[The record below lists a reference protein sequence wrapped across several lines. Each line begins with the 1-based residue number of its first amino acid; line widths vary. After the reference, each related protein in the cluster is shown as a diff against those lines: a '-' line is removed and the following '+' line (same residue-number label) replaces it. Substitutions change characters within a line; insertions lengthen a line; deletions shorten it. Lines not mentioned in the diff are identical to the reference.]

1 MGYNS
6 THVHHDSYLQAM
18 NSCILTAE
26 IAQNPELR
34 STSDN
39 QMEIAEMF
47 VHFVNGKPENPPA
60 LIKVVGWNNLAREI
74 KEKYRQGDRVVI
86 EGRLE
91 MSTIDKPEGYKEKR
105 AQLVASRI
113 HAIDG
118 GDMFSAAPA
127 PMASA
132 APAATPMASEPAAT
146 GAKTPARKAAP
157 APAPEPVPEYSS
169 GGMEDNDFE
178 IPF

>member
-1 MGYNS
+1 
-6 THVHHDSYLQAM
+6 M
-18 NSCILTAE
+18 NSCILMAE
-26 IAQNPELR
+26 IVQAPELR

-47 VHFVNGKPENPPA
+47 VQFVNAKPENPPA

-74 KEKYRQGDRVVI
+74 KEKYRQGDRVII

-91 MSTIDKPEGYKEKR
+91 MSVTEKPEGYKEKR

-113 HAIDG
+113 HAFTG
-118 GDMFSAAPA
+118 GEDLASGMGGVTSPMAIPESRPAAQPMSSAAPKA
-127 PMASA
+127 TKAASA
-132 APAATPMASEPAAT
+132 KPIESFE
-146 GAKTPARKAAP
+146 
-157 APAPEPVPEYSS
+157 VS
-169 GGMEDNDFE
+169 DDE

>member
-1 MGYNS
+1 
-6 THVHHDSYLQAM
+6 M
-18 NSCILTAE
+18 NSCILMAE
-26 IAQNPELR
+26 IVQAPELR

-47 VHFVNGKPENPPA
+47 VQFTNGKPENPPA

-74 KEKYRQGDRVVI
+74 KEKYRQGDRVII

-91 MSTIDKPEGYKEKR
+91 MNVTEKPEGYKEKR

-113 HAIDG
+113 HAFTG
-118 GDMFSAAPA
+118 GEDMSAGATMSPAATPVSSSSPA

-132 APAATPMASEPAAT
+132 APKATKATP
-146 GAKTPARKAAP
+146 AKPI
-157 APAPEPVPEYSS
+157 ESFEVS
-169 GGMEDNDFE
+169 DDE

>member
-1 MGYNS
+1 
-6 THVHHDSYLQAM
+6 M
-18 NSCILTAE
+18 NSCILMAE
-26 IAQNPELR
+26 IVQAPELR

-47 VHFVNGKPENPPA
+47 VQFANGKPENPPA

-74 KEKYRQGDRVVI
+74 KEKYRQGDRVII

-91 MSTIDKPEGYKEKR
+91 MNVTEKPEGYKEKR

-113 HAIDG
+113 HAFTG
-118 GDMFSAAPA
+118 GEDMGMSAG
-127 PMASA
+127 ASMS
-132 APAATPMASEPAAT
+132 PVATPASTPSMAPIASVAPKAT
-146 GAKTPARKAAP
+146 KAAP
-157 APAPEPVPEYSS
+157 AKPVESFEVS
-169 GGMEDNDFE
+169 DDE

>member
-1 MGYNS
+1 
-6 THVHHDSYLQAM
+6 M
-18 NSCILTAE
+18 NSCILMAE

-47 VHFVNGKPENPPA
+47 VQFINAKPENPPA

-74 KEKYRQGDRVVI
+74 KEKYRQGDKVVI

-91 MSTIDKPEGYKEKR
+91 MNTIDKPEGYKEKR
-105 AQLVASRI
+105 AQLIASRI
-113 HAIDG
+113 HPLGAVDG
-118 GDMFSAAPA
+118 FNMP
-127 PMASA
+127 
-132 APAATPMASEPAAT
+132 APAALPVSTPAAT
-146 GAKTPARKAAP
+146 EMMADAPAKARTPAKAAP
-157 APAPEPVPEYSS
+157 IDTY
-169 GGMEDNDFE
+169 DNDEE

>member
-1 MGYNS
+1 M
-6 THVHHDSYLQAM
+6 
-18 NSCILTAE
+18 AE
-26 IAQNPELR
+26 IVQAPELR

-47 VHFVNGKPENPPA
+47 VQFTNGKPENPPA

-74 KEKYRQGDRVVI
+74 KEKYRQGDRVII

-91 MSTIDKPEGYKEKR
+91 MNVTEKPEGYKEKR

-113 HAIDG
+113 HAFTGAEDLGLSAGAAI
-118 GDMFSAAPA
+118 SSVITPASSPLAQPLAAAAPK
-127 PMASA
+127 
-132 APAATPMASEPAAT
+132 AAT
-146 GAKTPARKAAP
+146 KAAP
-157 APAPEPVPEYSS
+157 AKPVESFEVS
-169 GGMEDNDFE
+169 DDE

>member
-1 MGYNS
+1 
-6 THVHHDSYLQAM
+6 M
-18 NSCILTAE
+18 NSCILMAE

-47 VHFVNGKPENPPA
+47 VQFINAKPENPPA

-74 KEKYRQGDRVVI
+74 KEKYRQGDKVVI

-91 MSTIDKPEGYKEKR
+91 MNTIDKPEGYKEKR
-105 AQLVASRI
+105 AQLIASRI
-113 HAIDG
+113 HPLGAVDG
-118 GDMFSAAPA
+118 FSMP
-127 PMASA
+127 
-132 APAATPMASEPAAT
+132 APAALPAAT
-146 GAKTPARKAAP
+146 EMIADAPAKARTPAKAAP
-157 APAPEPVPEYSS
+157 VDTY
-169 GGMEDNDFE
+169 DNDEE

>member
-1 MGYNS
+1 M
-6 THVHHDSYLQAM
+6 
-18 NSCILTAE
+18 AE
-26 IAQNPELR
+26 IVQAPELR

-47 VHFVNGKPENPPA
+47 VQFTNAKPENPPA

-74 KEKYRQGDRVVI
+74 KEKYRQGDRVII

-91 MSTIDKPEGYKEKR
+91 MNVTEKPEGYKEKR

-113 HAIDG
+113 HSFTG
-118 GDMFSAAPA
+118 GEEPEISVEAAVSPLVSTVPKA
-127 PMASA
+127 
-132 APAATPMASEPAAT
+132 
-146 GAKTPARKAAP
+146 AKTT
-157 APAPEPVPEYSS
+157 PVAKPIESFEVS
-169 GGMEDNDFE
+169 DDE

>member
-1 MGYNS
+1 
-6 THVHHDSYLQAM
+6 M
-18 NSCILTAE
+18 NSCILMAE

-34 STSDN
+34 STPDN

-47 VHFVNGKPENPPA
+47 VQFVNGKPENPPA

-91 MSTIDKPEGYKEKR
+91 MNTIDKPEGYKEKR
-105 AQLVASRI
+105 AQLIASRI
-113 HAIDG
+113 HAVDG
-118 GDMFSAAPA
+118 SDMFGSSAPQPSGSMEPKTAPA
-127 PMASA
+127 T
-132 APAATPMASEPAAT
+132 APPPASEPAP
-146 GAKTPARKAAP
+146 AKARKAATV
-157 APAPEPVPEYSS
+157 PEPFAEGASKAIDES
-169 GGMEDNDFE
+169 DFE

>member
-1 MGYNS
+1 
-6 THVHHDSYLQAM
+6 M
-18 NSCILTAE
+18 NSCILMAE
-26 IAQNPELR
+26 IVQAPELR

-47 VHFVNGKPENPPA
+47 VQFANGKPENPPA

-74 KEKYRQGDRVVI
+74 KEKYRQGDRVII

-91 MSTIDKPEGYKEKR
+91 MTVTEKPEGYKEKR

-113 HAIDG
+113 HAFTGSEDVG
-118 GDMFSAAPA
+118 MFAGAA
-127 PMASA
+127 MS
-132 APAATPMASEPAAT
+132 PAATPISSPSAAAAAT
-146 GAKTPARKAAP
+146 KATKVPPAKP
-157 APAPEPVPEYSS
+157 
-169 GGMEDNDFE
+169 MESFEVSDDE

>member
-1 MGYNS
+1 M
-6 THVHHDSYLQAM
+6 
-18 NSCILTAE
+18 AE
-26 IAQNPELR
+26 IVQNPELR

-47 VHFVNGKPENPPA
+47 VQFINSKPENPPA

-91 MSTIDKPEGYKEKR
+91 MNTIDKPEGYKEKR

-113 HAIDG
+113 HAMTDTPMTMG
-118 GDMFSAAPA
+118 TVPSSATVSIPTEAR
-127 PMASA
+127 
-132 APAATPMASEPAAT
+132 PAAATKAKSSPPPMDSFE
-146 GAKTPARKAAP
+146 G
-157 APAPEPVPEYSS
+157 S
-169 GGMEDNDFE
+169 DDE

>member
-1 MGYNS
+1 M
-6 THVHHDSYLQAM
+6 
-18 NSCILTAE
+18 AE
-26 IAQNPELR
+26 IVQAPELR

-47 VHFVNGKPENPPA
+47 VQFTNGKPENPPA

-74 KEKYRQGDRVVI
+74 KEKYRQGDRVII

-91 MSTIDKPEGYKEKR
+91 MSVTEKPEGYKEKR

-113 HAIDG
+113 HAFTG
-118 GDMFSAAPA
+118 GEDMGMSAG
-127 PMASA
+127 A
-132 APAATPMASEPAAT
+132 AMSPAATPASH
-146 GAKTPARKAAP
+146 TPAQSMVSAAPKATKAAP
-157 APAPEPVPEYSS
+157 AKPVESFEVS
-169 GGMEDNDFE
+169 DDE

>member
-1 MGYNS
+1 M
-6 THVHHDSYLQAM
+6 
-18 NSCILTAE
+18 AE
-26 IAQNPELR
+26 IVQAPELR

-47 VHFVNGKPENPPA
+47 VQFVNGKPENPPA

-74 KEKYRQGDRVVI
+74 KEKYRQGDRVII

-91 MSTIDKPEGYKEKR
+91 MSVTEKPEGYKEKR

-113 HAIDG
+113 HAFTG
-118 GDMFSAAPA
+118 GEDLGTGAAMSPA
-127 PMASA
+127 AAASRTPAQSNASGANASGSMASA
-132 APAATPMASEPAAT
+132 KTVKATP
-146 GAKTPARKAAP
+146 AKP
-157 APAPEPVPEYSS
+157 PESFEVS
-169 GGMEDNDFE
+169 DDE

>member
-1 MGYNS
+1 
-6 THVHHDSYLQAM
+6 M
-18 NSCILTAE
+18 NSCILMAE
-26 IAQNPELR
+26 IVQAPELR

-47 VHFVNGKPENPPA
+47 VQFVNAKPENPPA

-74 KEKYRQGDRVVI
+74 KEKYRQGDRVII

-91 MSTIDKPEGYKEKR
+91 MSVTEKPEGYKEKR

-113 HAIDG
+113 HAFTG
-118 GDMFSAAPA
+118 GEDLGMSAGMSPMAESRPAAQPMVSEAPKATKVAPA
-127 PMASA
+127 
-132 APAATPMASEPAAT
+132 
-146 GAKTPARKAAP
+146 K
-157 APAPEPVPEYSS
+157 PVESFEVS
-169 GGMEDNDFE
+169 DDE

>member
-1 MGYNS
+1 
-6 THVHHDSYLQAM
+6 M
-18 NSCILTAE
+18 NSCILMAE
-26 IAQNPELR
+26 IVQAPELR

-47 VHFVNGKPENPPA
+47 VQFVNAKPENPPA

-74 KEKYRQGDRVVI
+74 KEKYRQGDRVII

-91 MSTIDKPEGYKEKR
+91 MTVTEKPEGYKEKR

-113 HAIDG
+113 HAFTG
-118 GDMFSAAPA
+118 GEGLASAAGATMSSMAAESRPPAQSMQSAAPK
-127 PMASA
+127 
-132 APAATPMASEPAAT
+132 AT
-146 GAKTPARKAAP
+146 KAAP
-157 APAPEPVPEYSS
+157 AKPIESFEVS
-169 GGMEDNDFE
+169 DDE

>member
-1 MGYNS
+1 
-6 THVHHDSYLQAM
+6 M
-18 NSCILTAE
+18 NSCILMAE

-34 STSDN
+34 STPDN

-47 VHFVNGKPENPPA
+47 VQFVNGKPENPPA

-91 MSTIDKPEGYKEKR
+91 MNTIDKPEGYKEKR

-113 HAIDG
+113 HAVDG
-118 GDMFSAAPA
+118 SDMFAGSAPMPSGSMEPRMAAPVSA
-127 PMASA
+127 P
-132 APAATPMASEPAAT
+132 PASEPAP
-146 GAKTPARKAAP
+146 AKARKAAP
-157 APAPEPVPEYSS
+157 APEPFAEPSPREI
-169 GGMEDNDFE
+169 EENDFE

>member
-1 MGYNS
+1 M
-6 THVHHDSYLQAM
+6 
-18 NSCILTAE
+18 AE
-26 IAQNPELR
+26 IVQAPELR

-47 VHFVNGKPENPPA
+47 VQFINAKPENPPA

-74 KEKYRQGDRVVI
+74 KEKYRQGDRVII

-91 MSTIDKPEGYKEKR
+91 MSVIDKPEGYKEKR

-113 HAIDG
+113 HAFTG
-118 GDMFSAAPA
+118 GEDIGTMSTSAAI
-127 PMASA
+127 PMAESRPPA
-132 APAATPMASEPAAT
+132 QSIPSTAAKATKVAPAKPIESFE
-146 GAKTPARKAAP
+146 
-157 APAPEPVPEYSS
+157 VS
-169 GGMEDNDFE
+169 DDE

>member
-1 MGYNS
+1 
-6 THVHHDSYLQAM
+6 M

-34 STSDN
+34 STADN

-91 MSTIDKPEGYKEKR
+91 MSTIEKPEGYKEKR

-113 HAIDG
+113 HALDG
-118 GDMFSAAPA
+118 SDMFSAVPAAMPSSTAPNPTPA
-127 PMASA
+127 PMASEP
-132 APAATPMASEPAAT
+132 PAAV
-146 GAKTPARKAAP
+146 KTPAQTRKVAP
-157 APAPEPVPEYSS
+157 PPEPIE
-169 GGMEDNDFE
+169 ENDFE

>member
-1 MGYNS
+1 
-6 THVHHDSYLQAM
+6 M
-18 NSCILTAE
+18 NSCILMAE
-26 IAQNPELR
+26 IVQAPELR

-47 VHFVNGKPENPPA
+47 VQFTNGKPENPPA

-74 KEKYRQGDRVVI
+74 KEKYRQGDRVII

-91 MSTIDKPEGYKEKR
+91 MSVTEKPEGYKEKR

-113 HAIDG
+113 HAFTG
-118 GDMFSAAPA
+118 GEDMGMSVGAA
-127 PMASA
+127 MS
-132 APAATPMASEPAAT
+132 PAATPASSPSAPPMASVAPKAT
-146 GAKTPARKAAP
+146 KAAP
-157 APAPEPVPEYSS
+157 AKPVESFEVS
-169 GGMEDNDFE
+169 DDE

>member
-1 MGYNS
+1 M
-6 THVHHDSYLQAM
+6 
-18 NSCILTAE
+18 AE
-26 IAQNPELR
+26 IVQAPELR
-34 STSDN
+34 STADN

-47 VHFVNGKPENPPA
+47 VQFVNSKPENPPA

-105 AQLVASRI
+105 AHLVASRI
-113 HAIDG
+113 HSFTGSDETSVGTMPPVSVAE
-118 GDMFSAAPA
+118 SR
-127 PMASA
+127 
-132 APAATPMASEPAAT
+132 PAAQAQPAKAT
-146 GAKTPARKAAP
+146 KAPPAKAI
-157 APAPEPVPEYSS
+157 ESFEVS
-169 GGMEDNDFE
+169 DDE

>member
-1 MGYNS
+1 M
-6 THVHHDSYLQAM
+6 
-18 NSCILTAE
+18 AE
-26 IAQNPELR
+26 IVQAPELR

-47 VHFVNGKPENPPA
+47 VQFTNGKPENPPA

-74 KEKYRQGDRVVI
+74 KEKYRQGDRVII

-91 MSTIDKPEGYKEKR
+91 MSVTEKPEGYKEKR

-113 HAIDG
+113 HAFTG
-118 GDMFSAAPA
+118 GEDMGISAGAAMSPTTTPA
-127 PMASA
+127 SRPPAQSMASVAPKA
-132 APAATPMASEPAAT
+132 A
-146 GAKTPARKAAP
+146 KAAP
-157 APAPEPVPEYSS
+157 AKPVESFEVS
-169 GGMEDNDFE
+169 DDE

>member
-1 MGYNS
+1 
-6 THVHHDSYLQAM
+6 M
-18 NSCILTAE
+18 NSCILMAE
-26 IAQNPELR
+26 IVQAPELR

-47 VHFVNGKPENPPA
+47 VQFTNGKPENPPA

-74 KEKYRQGDRVVI
+74 KEKYRQGDRVII

-91 MSTIDKPEGYKEKR
+91 MNVTEKPEGYKEKR

-113 HAIDG
+113 HAFTG
-118 GDMFSAAPA
+118 GEDMSAGATMSPAATPVSSSSPA

-132 APAATPMASEPAAT
+132 APKAT
-146 GAKTPARKAAP
+146 KAAP
-157 APAPEPVPEYSS
+157 AKPIESFEVS
-169 GGMEDNDFE
+169 DDE

>member
-1 MGYNS
+1 
-6 THVHHDSYLQAM
+6 M
-18 NSCILTAE
+18 NSCILLAE

-34 STSDN
+34 STADN

-47 VHFVNGKPENPPA
+47 VQFTNGKPENPPA

-91 MSTIDKPEGYKEKR
+91 MSTIDKPEGFKEKR

-113 HAIDG
+113 HALDG
-118 GDMFSAAPA
+118 SGDMIASPPLGTGVSVAPA
-127 PMASA
+127 
-132 APAATPMASEPAAT
+132 
-146 GAKTPARKAAP
+146 TPARQVAP
-157 APAPEPVPEYSS
+157 PPEPPATDLDDSDY
-169 GGMEDNDFE
+169 E

>member
-1 MGYNS
+1 
-6 THVHHDSYLQAM
+6 M
-18 NSCILTAE
+18 NSCILMAE
-26 IAQNPELR
+26 IVQAPELR

-47 VHFVNGKPENPPA
+47 VQFTNGKPENPPA

-74 KEKYRQGDRVVI
+74 KEKYRQGDRVII

-91 MSTIDKPEGYKEKR
+91 MNVTEKPEGYKEKR

-113 HAIDG
+113 HAFTG
-118 GDMFSAAPA
+118 GEDMSAGAAVPATPVSSSSPA

-132 APAATPMASEPAAT
+132 APKATKATP
-146 GAKTPARKAAP
+146 AKPI
-157 APAPEPVPEYSS
+157 ESFEVS
-169 GGMEDNDFE
+169 DDE

>member
-1 MGYNS
+1 
-6 THVHHDSYLQAM
+6 M
-18 NSCILTAE
+18 NSCILMAE

-34 STSDN
+34 STPDN

-47 VHFVNGKPENPPA
+47 VQFVNGKPENPPA

-91 MSTIDKPEGYKEKR
+91 MSTIEKPEGYKEKR

-113 HAIDG
+113 HAVDG
-118 GDMFSAAPA
+118 SDMFTGSAPA
-127 PMASA
+127 TTAPPISS
-132 APAATPMASEPAAT
+132 APAASEPAAT
-146 GAKTPARKAAP
+146 KTRKAS
-157 APAPEPVPEYSS
+157 PAPEPI
-169 GGMEDNDFE
+169 EDNDYE

>member
-1 MGYNS
+1 
-6 THVHHDSYLQAM
+6 M
-18 NSCILTAE
+18 NSCILMAE
-26 IAQNPELR
+26 IVQAPELR

-47 VHFVNGKPENPPA
+47 VQFTNGKPENPPA

-74 KEKYRQGDRVVI
+74 KEKYRQGDRVII

-91 MSTIDKPEGYKEKR
+91 MNVTEKPEGYKEKR

-113 HAIDG
+113 HAFTG
-118 GDMFSAAPA
+118 GEDMSAGAAMSGVAMSGGTMSPAATPVSSSSPA

-132 APAATPMASEPAAT
+132 APKATKATP
-146 GAKTPARKAAP
+146 AKPI
-157 APAPEPVPEYSS
+157 ESFEVS
-169 GGMEDNDFE
+169 DDE

>member
-1 MGYNS
+1 
-6 THVHHDSYLQAM
+6 M
-18 NSCILTAE
+18 NSCILMAE

-34 STSDN
+34 STPDN

-47 VHFVNGKPENPPA
+47 VQFVNGKPENPPA

-74 KEKYRQGDRVVI
+74 KEKYRQGDRIVI

-105 AQLVASRI
+105 VQLIASRI
-113 HAIDG
+113 HAVDG
-118 GDMFSAAPA
+118 SSNMFAASSAPVAVAINNPA
-127 PMASA
+127 PVS
-132 APAATPMASEPAAT
+132 APAAAKARPA
-146 GAKTPARKAAP
+146 
-157 APAPEPVPEYSS
+157 APEPEL
-169 GGMEDNDFE
+169 EDNEFE

>member
-1 MGYNS
+1 M
-6 THVHHDSYLQAM
+6 
-18 NSCILTAE
+18 AE
-26 IAQNPELR
+26 IVQAPELR

-47 VHFVNGKPENPPA
+47 VQFINAKPENPPA

-74 KEKYRQGDRVVI
+74 KEKYRQGDRVII

-91 MSTIDKPEGYKEKR
+91 MSVIDKPEGYKEKR

-113 HAIDG
+113 HAFTEG
-118 GDMFSAAPA
+118 GDVGMTAGAAMSPVAESRLPAQQMSAAA
-127 PMASA
+127 PK
-132 APAATPMASEPAAT
+132 AT
-146 GAKTPARKAAP
+146 KAAP
-157 APAPEPVPEYSS
+157 AKPVESFEVS
-169 GGMEDNDFE
+169 DDE